1 MIKTKSVYSPIDR
14 KKDGL
19 RLLVTRFRGRGLR
32 KTRYDVWMPSLGPS
46 EQLLQKFSEGKITW
60 TAFRPEY
67 KAEIFMDGPVDERCK
82 TIKNHGQKFSL
93 RLIKKLASRGP
104 ITLLCHCDE
113 EQEECHRHLL
123 QSVILS
129 SKI

>member
-1 MIKTKSVYSPIDR
+1 MIKTKSVYSPVDR

-46 EQLLQKFSEGKITW
+46 EQLLAKIFEEKISWSEFS
-60 TAFRPEY
+60 REY
-67 KAEIFMDGPVDERCK
+67 KSELFMDGPVDERCE

-93 RLIKKLASRGP
+93 RLIKKLANRGP
-104 ITLLCHCDE
+104 VTLLCHCDE
-113 EQEECHRHLL
+113 EQEYCHRHLL
-123 QSVILS
+123 RSVILS